1 MTITLAGIQ
10 FEHHDYDVRGDT
22 LFLSV
27 APPSGK
33 PPAHAHET
41 PEGHV
46 IEYDEAGAITA
57 IELLNARW
65 RLERD
70 GEVRVTPPEHPAVA
84 DERELE
90 AAFA

>member
-1 MTITLAGIQ
+1 M
-10 FEHHDYDVRGDT
+10 
-22 LFLSV
+22 
-27 APPSGK
+27 
-33 PPAHAHET
+33 
-41 PEGHV
+41 

-70 GEVRVTPPEHPAVA
+70 GKMRVTFPGHPAVA